1 MKQTKLF
8 TLLAALICATT
19 TAWAQT
25 TFLGSGNS
33 TDPYLL
39 KSSNEWEALAK
50 QVAEGKNFQNQFFR
64 LSADIDTKGIQ
75 VGSLEKPFCGVFDG
89 DNHTLTFSVGDNTG
103 DNNAK
108 APTAPFGCLRGAIVR
123 HVKTTGMVFTDNAQ
137 NGGIAVCIDDAG
149 ASRGTQLM
157 DCRSDIAFVTYNKGT
172 LTTGGLIGK
181 INSNVTVKPVLEKCV
196 FTGSFGGWGSRIGGL
211 VGLSEVDITFKNCMF
226 DPVQAEYQGN
236 ATFVNL
242 ANGAKA
248 TFEDCYCTRFLE
260 IQQGTCVFGKVNI
273 PEGCSYQMV
282 EEPFAQF
289 DGKPYWKS
297 GDHVKLSVPEGKKF
311 DHWTANRDK
320 GVFISDPWRKDGEHV
335 LQDVTGPVFLYI
347 SEESIPA
354 GNVHTVHGVKYRY
367 LNKSDYHYYV
377 SDETRKAKRW
387 VFHSDDDLV
396 FYDGNGDAAHITAI
410 VGYDED
416 KFDSDGV
423 QIHNDLYNTGLINF
437 RNHSRLGI
445 IAPRAFAGSTKLK
458 SLYFKDT
465 GNDIFNALV
474 GFDFMI
480 DEEAFKDCPNLEEIK
495 MMEYITRGDNHWE
508 ALKADQVFSIAANAF
523 DGSPKARIS
532 CHRSEYQNYLNSD
545 TWRPFRNRIIIYD
558 ATVEDE
564 TVNGVKYHYYR
575 NANETKPLTNNDK
588 KEMMDNHLRI
598 WNADYKNFNAADLL
612 QINDDATVYYTYV
625 VGVDNGDIDD
635 ANGVMRIYNDMGSNY
650 NYKTLALGRNAIKG
664 NTHVKAIEFYQTNGN
679 GENSHSDLKMV
690 IQNGA
695 FAGCKNLKELRMFYY
710 VQDGK
715 DHWENLG
722 PQDVIPGDNIFSL
735 PTLESAKT
743 MTDEEYSEAC
753 QNMNPD
759 FKVLVSTDRFQEFLD
774 DPNWEPYRDYIE
786 PVEFDP
792 TNRRKD
798 YNENGLNYSY
808 MTNPGGVL
816 QTSQVVSQDVSWW
829 TVPRIA
835 VEVLLTVASI
845 KSEIA
850 AHAAKKMAVTDATI
864 ELHAAEIAKED
875 VILARD
881 QVLSQLKSKTLDK
894 NLIQNL
900 THLMMRPGAK
910 HQWEITTAMT
920 HGPGR
925 FLRELGLIN
934 EAGNVLS
941 YTAALPAFETI
952 RQMGE
957 FQFRSCYSSLQALL
971 AGIVNPY
978 YNAVT
983 TARATLEA
991 AERALTKAT
1000 IFNFIQLRAASAA
1013 TNTAGFLSSKCWG
1026 GSDSYNGDALQK
1038 GMRENIKSNIH
1049 QVGLVGGGY
1058 IITTPSKNIVYH
1070 TYIKSVDDTTT
1081 VAKIYGGFDDDGNA
1095 FTSDRT
1101 MTFAKKAFRDKKKLT
1116 RVEFYANDGQT
1127 SNASVPMLLTIPDSA
1142 FVGCT
1147 NLTEFNTLLIDNDG
1161 GRRALGPENFIL
1173 AGDSIFAGLD
1183 PEKFH
1188 IVIDPQRKQ
1197 DFLDNA
1203 SWAPLEQYFTYQSAA
1218 PVTQYTLYGA
1228 QYAYAYENNSIKKE
1242 NKVQGHL
1249 IEHTIV
1255 TGPDNEF
1262 IEGNQGAV
1270 KLLNDL
1276 GNFNNYQLDYV
1287 APKAFYGNEHLRT
1300 VSFTDVNGFLW
1311 MGDSYT
1317 GVDITLQD
1325 SCFAN
1330 CKNLANV
1337 DLLYMK
1343 TDGLNELQPL
1353 TPQQIKIGKGV
1364 LDGTTASLKMM
1375 PQQVAW
1381 FDADST
1387 WAQYKDRFLPCI
1399 IRLTDSGI
1407 QKALKD
1413 MSYYDPANKGT
1424 DNALWTDYCDLARI
1438 AGAGFSWL
1446 DGKFQAQ
1453 HNNIYSFGDFRHFQ
1467 SVGLNYV
1474 GKSWF
1479 EGCSNMGDI
1488 LLPATITD
1496 IREKAFKDCSVLKQI
1511 ELPQG
1516 VATIGDNAFAGCSK
1530 LNTIRVLG
1538 DKPATIG
1545 TGTFHKHDGLKIY
1558 VPAGKAADYKAAWSE
1573 YADYIVEGI
1582 PNIKKV
1588 VTVSKVGELADSLGL
1603 TLVEEKDK
1611 VRYIQGPYTQ
1621 YDSLTVSGPLN
1632 GRDLAVIRHMA
1643 GADAY
1648 DSDWTDG
1655 RLKYLN
1661 LWNADIKKDT
1671 DHSYNG
1677 NFIDEKI
1684 KEDNIV
1690 PPYLFENC
1698 EAIETVILPQS
1709 AKKLGENL
1717 FEDAQSLQRVCVGR
1731 KTTEFDTD
1739 LLQNLQG
1746 IAELVLLTDDF
1757 ATLESNWYK
1766 DPWEA
1771 PIQSVFT
1778 TQKQLGNYLGDGK
1791 LVRQARSVVALFK
1804 DDAVTWALADKSHF
1818 FPTVYLENESVEGIF
1833 NDNTD
1838 IKKFDDFNYFTR
1850 VKRLDNTFA
1859 GNSSLTSITLPDS
1872 IEYIGASAFSGC
1884 SKLDTISVKCDSV
1897 PTLEADAFASLPADF
1912 KILVP
1917 KKLCKLYREAWAQY
1931 ADHINVDE
1939 RDYSSDDILVVT
1951 VTEPNKLAEA
1961 LGLTI
1966 NIDQAA
1972 GGHSAIDAVRGDYTK
1987 YRKLKVVGPISGAD
2001 LDVLNYMAG
2010 YCPWLLCRNYAGRL
2024 EYIDLYDAEIKDT
2037 HIGVT
2042 GYKRTVE
2049 SFMTKENV
2057 QITRFDDNVLARHAL
2072 LRAYNLKTLILPRTC
2087 RQVDDRALQECEA
2100 LEVLVVGDSIQN
2112 FSWSALDDD
2121 VMLTRM
2127 YILSDKMLDISDE
2140 LFFLRWLSNNYN
2152 PTFDAFYVRPSQY
2165 QDYIYGKDYNGSAQR
2180 TNFISKGMFEDDESF
2195 CAFATHAAATA
2206 DDLTGVRSVKGWFDL
2221 HTGIRDLTPLV
2232 YTAVDSL
2239 HTADIQPLTKLE
2251 KIVLPTTL
2259 KAMEDS
2265 LFSNAANL
2273 LYVDMHMCDSTN
2285 ISADLKARGF
2295 SRLGIDSLQ
2304 TLVYL
2309 PATYGESDG
2318 TNIVVSDGAGFS
2330 AEGFRLIDGRDY
2342 YVPYAFKT
2350 NQVENT
2356 RTLAKSDMPYTIC
2369 LPYDL
2374 PIPNGAKAYKL
2385 SGRSTNELI
2394 FTETTETLKALHPYL
2409 IWTTTGDA
2417 SLNTTVAANIP
2428 ANGASTVG
2436 QQDDAPGYSI
2446 RGTLY
2451 NISNADAADMG
2462 AYTLQNDGLWHPVKS
2477 DTDEHRAAR
2486 ILPYRAYLLQSARTN
2501 APAIGM
2507 TLEGTTGITQL
2518 RTIDRDGTERIYD
2531 LNGRQLSAPTKGI
2544 NIINGKK
2551 IINK

>member
-1 MKQTKLF
+1 MKRIKYF
-8 TLLAALICATT
+8 AALAAFLCATT
-19 TAWAQT
+19 TTWAQT
-25 TFLGSGNS
+25 WLGSGNS

-123 HVKTTGMVFTDNAQ
+123 HVKTTGTVFTDNAQ
-137 NGGIAVCIDDAG
+137 NGGIAVCIDDAD
-149 ASRGTQLM
+149 ASRGTQLV

-196 FTGSFGGWGSRIGGL
+196 FTGTFSGWGSRIGGL

-226 DPVQAEYQGN
+226 DPVNADYQGN

-248 TFEDCYCTRFLE
+248 TFEDCYCTRYLE

-297 GDHVKLSVPEGKKF
+297 GDHVTLTVPEGKKF

-354 GNVHTVHGVKYRY
+354 GKEFTVHGVKYRY
-367 LNKSDYHYYV
+367 LNKNDYHYYV
-377 SDETRKAKRW
+377 SDEVRKTKRW

-396 FYDGNGDAAHITAI
+396 FYDGDGEASHITAI
-410 VGYDED
+410 VGYDQD
-416 KFDSDGV
+416 KFDEDGV
-423 QIHNDLYNTGLINF
+423 QIHNDLIYPATF
-437 RNHSRLGI
+437 EYRHHSRLGI
-445 IAPRAFAGSTKLK
+445 IAPRAFANSTKLK

-465 GNDIFNALV
+465 GNDVYDALV

-480 DEEAFKDCPNLEEIK
+480 DEGAFSNCPNLEEIK
-495 MMEYITRGDNHWE
+495 MMEYITKGSDHWE
-508 ALKADQVFSIAANAF
+508 ALKPSQVFSIAENAF
-523 DGSPKARIS
+523 DGSPKAKIS
-532 CHRSEYQNYLNSD
+532 CHTSEYQNFLTSE
-545 TWRPFRNRIIIYD
+545 TWLPFRNRIIIYD
-558 ATVEDE
+558 ATVNDE
-564 TVNGVKYHYYR
+564 TVNGVQYHYYR

-612 QINDDATVYYTYV
+612 QTNDDATVYYTYV

-715 DHWENLG
+715 DHWESLG
-722 PQDVIPGDNIFSL
+722 PQNVIPGNNIFSL

-743 MTDEEYSEAC
+743 MTEEEYSEAC
-753 QNMNPD
+753 QNMNSD
-759 FKVLVSTDRFQEFLD
+759 FKVLVSTDRLQEFLD

-829 TVPRIA
+829 TAPRIA
-835 VEVLLTVASI
+835 IEVLMMAVSI
-845 KSEIA
+845 KSEISAYA
-850 AHAAKKMAVTDATI
+850 ANKAAVRDATI

-934 EAGNVLS
+934 EAGDVLS

-952 RQMGE
+952 RQMGAS
-957 FQFRSCYSSLQALL
+957 QFRSCYSSLQALL

-978 YNAVT
+978 FNAVT

-1000 IFNFIQLRAASAA
+1000 IYNFIQLRAASAA

-1058 IITTPSKNIVYH
+1058 IITTPSKNLVYH

-1311 MGDSYT
+1311 MGDCYT

-1330 CKNLANV
+1330 CKNLANI

-1407 QKALKD
+1407 QKALAD

-1479 EGCSNMGDI
+1479 EGCANMGDI
-1488 LLPATITD
+1488 LLPATVTD
-1496 IREKAFKDCSVLKQI
+1496 IREKAFKDCSALKQI

-1530 LNTIRVLG
+1530 LNAIRVLG
-1538 DKPATIG
+1538 DKPATLG

-1573 YADYIVEGI
+1573 YADYIVDGV

-1588 VTVSKVGELADSLGL
+1588 VTVTAVGQLADSLGL
-1603 TLVEEKDK
+1603 TLVEENDK

-1684 KEDNIV
+1684 KEDNLV

-1872 IEYIGASAFSGC
+1872 IEYISASAFSGC

-1897 PTLEADAFASLPADF
+1897 PTLEADAFESLPADF
-1912 KILVP
+1912 KIYVP
-1917 KKLCKLYREAWAQY
+1917 KKLCKLYRETWAQY

-1939 RDYSSDDILVVT
+1939 RNYSSDDILVVT

-1966 NIDQAA
+1966 NIYQAA

-2042 GYKRTVE
+2042 GYKRTAE

-2087 RQVDDRALQECEA
+2087 TQVDDRALQECEA

-2195 CAFATHAAATA
+2195 CAFAAHAAATA

-2350 NQVENT
+2350 DKVENT
-2356 RTLAKSDMPYTIC
+2356 RTLAKSEVPYTIC

-2374 PIPNGAKAYKL
+2374 QIPDGAKAYRL

-2394 FTETTETLKALHPYL
+2394 FTETTGTLEALHPYL
-2409 IWTTTGDA
+2409 I
-2417 SLNTTVAANIP
+2417 LN
-2428 ANGASTVG
+2428 G
-2436 QQDDAPGYSI
+2436 
-2446 RGTLY
+2446 
-2451 NISNADAADMG
+2451 ISNADAADMG

-2477 DTDEHRAAR
+2477 DTQEHKAAS

-2501 APAIGM
+2501 AAAAAIGM

-2518 RTIDRDGTERIYD
+2518 RTIDRNGTERIYD

-2544 NIINGKK
+2544 NIINGRKVIK
-2551 IINK
+2551 N